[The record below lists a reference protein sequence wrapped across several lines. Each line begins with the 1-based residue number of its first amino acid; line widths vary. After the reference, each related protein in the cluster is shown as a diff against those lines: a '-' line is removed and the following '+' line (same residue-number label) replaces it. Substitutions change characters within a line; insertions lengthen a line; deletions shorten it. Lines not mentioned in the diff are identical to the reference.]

1 MAEILMKKNSN
12 IHRYIEEKK
21 LSYLLE
27 YLDMKYSKD
36 FEDRL
41 STNIKKNFYDDRI

>member
-1 MAEILMKKNSN
+1 MTEDNN
-12 IHRYIEEKK
+12 IRRYIEEKK

-41 STNIKKNFYDDRI
+41 CADIKKNFYDDRI